1 MNAQVEN
8 WEDLHLILA
17 IVRGDGLS
25 GAARLLGIH
34 HATVLRRLNALEQR
48 LGVHLF
54 ERTPRG
60 YAPTADGEE
69 LARIAA
75 RVEDDIQGAYRK
87 VAGKD
92 LRLSGTIRCATA
104 DYIAATFL
112 PPILARF
119 RERYPAI
126 EVEVAIS
133 ARFASLTKRDAD
145 IAIRPTNDPPET
157 LVGRR
162 LCGIGFGLYASTAH
176 ASAVSSGVELSSLD
190 WISPDD
196 SLSHVMTYQWR
207 KRHFPKT
214 VAPVRFDSLHG
225 IFEAAKAGMGVALLP
240 RYMADPEPTL
250 RRLPAEAPDIELG
263 LWLLTHPDLQRTQ
276 RVRAFLELAADEI
289 KGLARLLEAGRPPQ
303 GSSVQTMSSD

>member
-1 MNAQVEN
+1 MNAQTES
-8 WEDLHLILA
+8 WEDLHLVLA
-17 IVRGDGLS
+17 IARGEGLS
-25 GAARLLGIH
+25 GAARLLGVH
-34 HATVLRRLNALEQR
+34 HATVLRRLNTLEQR

-75 RVEDDIQGAYRK
+75 RVEDDIQGAYRR

-112 PPILARF
+112 PPILAGF
-119 RERYPAI
+119 RERYPEI
-126 EVEVAIS
+126 EVEVAVS

-145 IAIRPTNDPPET
+145 VALRPTNDPPET

-162 LCGIGFGLYASTAH
+162 LCGIGFGPYAARAHPAAAAADTALDAH
-176 ASAVSSGVELSSLD
+176 D
-190 WISPDD
+190 WISPDE
-196 SLSHVMTYQWR
+196 SLSHTAAYRWR
-207 KRHFPKT
+207 LRHAPK
-214 VAPVRFDSLHG
+214 AAARVRIDSLIG
-225 IFEAAKAGMGVALLP
+225 IYEATKAGMGIALLP
-240 RYMADPEPTL
+240 RYMADPDPAL
-250 RRLPAEAPDIELG
+250 RRLNTPAADMTLG

-276 RVRAFLELAADEI
+276 RIRAFLTFAADEI
-289 KGLARLLEAGRPPQ
+289 KALARTLEAGGPSAPAH
-303 GSSVQTMSSD
+303 VK